1 MLLYFYKSKFILR
14 MLNVKLLIRERRG
27 RYGSF
32 FTLLYGT
39 RRHTGATYER
49 ECMSYLQDILG
60 YSFEVARGVLGL
72 AVARGYITVSANAPV
87 KTYGMQKR

>member
-39 RRHTGATYER
+39 RRDTGATYER
-49 ECMSYLQDILG
+49 RMYELPARHIRLG
-60 YSFEVARGVLGL
+60 
-72 AVARGYITVSANAPV
+72 I
-87 KTYGMQKR
+87 

>member
-1 MLLYFYKSKFILR
+1 MEAFLHYFMEHDGIPVQRTS
-14 MLNVKLLIRERRG
+14 E
-27 RYGSF
+27 
-32 FTLLYGT
+32 
-39 RRHTGATYER
+39 

-60 YSFEVARGVLGL
+60 YSFEVAHGVLGL

>member
-14 MLNVKLLIRERRG
+14 LLNVKLLIRERRG

-39 RRHTGATYER
+39 RRDTGATYE
-49 ECMSYLQDILG
+49 
-60 YSFEVARGVLGL
+60 
-72 AVARGYITVSANAPV
+72 
-87 KTYGMQKR
+87 